1 MLPRK
6 PRHLLYAILLI
17 ALSVVCTSALA
28 NFKVHHL
35 LTDILPVYNIDHE
48 PSTALAE
55 NESFAKTD
63 LTNTSTNLSTEASA
77 DYGAFASTAMFSTI
91 ITNGDET
98 VTCSNDGSTMVRYN
112 LCGDYDN
119 RVVSL
124 QAAYS
129 SYQWER
135 FNPGGSCVF
144 DVNSE
149 CANTTASCWSVVSTS
164 SNFNIN
170 ASTISSSTGAGFRV
184 RVNGSGPYY
193 YFKVKKSTITQTYV
207 KRNFICGAPGRI
219 QITNLSSAYEYS
231 INSGSGFGPYQGPIF
246 DNLLPGTYVV
256 KARLQNT
263 SNTCEYPYEPIVIE
277 QRDMDIDVTFVD
289 AQCSGD
295 TGSISVTANNV
306 PGPFKY
312 TLLDSNGVPQE
323 FTSFIAANN
332 YVFSAVGFGTYSVR
346 VETQQCKGD
355 ISNGI
360 PPPTESNDI
369 NGNPIVIG
377 SGIVA
382 LSASTEVNNSF
393 GCSVASVDITVRTS
407 GGTAPYTFTVNGGAT
422 VSPAYTGST
431 IYTVTSPGSYDFDIT
446 DSNGCTIS
454 ASATVEVLTPPDITA
469 SGVNGTC
476 SNGGAKINFNV
487 VDGKGYN
494 LSFRATPA
502 DPWSTNTQLSVPA
515 GTYNNLQVR
524 YQQGGFDCILTLP
537 NSVTVTTTGAIN
549 GTAVKWADRTCD
561 GTGGTVGGSIEF
573 QGPFS
578 GGSGSGYVFSIS
590 GDAPANF
597 TAQTLYNNLAPG
609 TYIPIIKDSGGCR
622 SQLPP
627 ITIADVAPP
636 TGIAFAQSNVNC
648 AAGTADVQLTVTSSF
663 AIAKY
668 EIIGPA
674 PVVDNGGS
682 NTFVALNT
690 ATAYQFRVTD
700 INGCTYTSSYTPA
713 NISSIRARVKA
724 GGDSRV
730 CSGGTDG
737 TGTFLID
744 GFANNYTYNINGGVE
759 SAPQIAGEVVLPP
772 SGAGVYV
779 INVMDVDTGCTDST
793 SFTITEPAA
802 PITLG
807 GTVTAMNCQNGNIGR
822 VVANAS
828 GGWGNYQYTLVYPGG
843 APTVGPRTNRT
854 FGNLSTP
861 GTYNL
866 SVRDSEG
873 CTATFSFTLTPLS
886 SPTISLDAA
895 TDYCYVPST
904 GATVV
909 VNAAG
914 GTPGY
919 QYRINGGALQAGST
933 FSGLTPGN
941 YTVEVIDANNCS
953 SQLSVSIN
961 PQLRVATTIA
971 SDIPCGGA
979 DGSIRVEATNGYLVG
994 AGPKQYEVI
1003 YDDGFVVTTSPPSPL
1018 VSNVFF
1024 YNTNASGTYV
1034 FRITDNEGC
1043 VAESNPLVLDP
1054 PLAIEATA
1062 SATPA
1067 SCGQANNGIATITPD
1082 ATIGVPPYV
1091 ISFNG
1096 SPFTSQTTYS
1106 NLTAGS
1112 TYNYIVRDSRG
1123 CETVGKTVTIPL
1135 DGTPPPN
1142 ATVVPVDA
1150 TCGAGVVA
1158 GSIDITGVTDGVADF
1173 TYILQDQFGA
1183 ELDRIG
1189 PTASTVTSFS
1199 NVIPGNYTVITVDRY
1214 GCRDVDNVTVIQ
1226 TTVDVV
1232 PEPVGPL
1239 VCNATGF
1246 SHTVNIV
1253 GGTGPFEIRLVEVP
1267 ANVFVSPNLGPRR
1280 HTFNGLQYGVSY
1292 MVEVLDLGTGCTYLD
1307 IIDPIDGPT
1316 LLDVTATSTAG
1327 YCDVNR
1333 NGQISY
1339 TVTGLSGS
1347 GIRVELVNSD
1357 TGARQVIA
1365 SDPGFAGAVYSNTY
1379 ETLPGNYQIVATD
1392 LGDACTD
1399 GAAITINQN
1408 LPSIF
1413 ILQEDPANCN
1423 AEGQFT
1429 VQGYGG
1435 AGGPYE
1441 FAYVPQGN
1449 TPDYDGTATPADPL
1463 DDFTTQTT
1471 ASRPAGNYE
1480 IYIRD
1485 ISGCI
1490 SFGIGQI
1497 VQLDPPLPAPGITV
1511 INQCDNTATSFQID
1525 VTMPPGVDTPRFTL
1539 GGVTQIGSPAT
1550 FFVTTPG
1557 FYTIDV
1563 VDANGCTSTG
1573 IAEVFEFIS
1582 ASGGFT
1588 VMPTCNNADGT
1599 ISVVTD
1605 GGSDDFT
1612 YQLQD
1617 GTGANIGAPI
1627 VGDRNAGVFPGVG
1640 PGNYKVLVTDNI
1652 VSDGSGNCFFLVDNI
1667 FLANPTLPVISA
1679 VLDLNVSC
1687 EGANNGGIDV
1697 ILTSGSDVDTPI
1709 TYNLVDFDTR
1719 ALLATNNSGSFPN
1732 LPPRRYEVEVVT
1744 DRNCMVQ
1751 TGMVDI
1757 TEPAPFSITA
1767 SAPDFS
1773 CEVGANRFSST
1784 IITVNIIDP
1793 GTAAGGY
1800 QYSLTGFGNYQSSN
1814 QFEIIDNGAPQNF
1827 TIYAIDGNGC
1837 QTTFVLPTINPPTDV
1852 VPSLSV
1858 LRDLDCRDP
1867 EQVRIDVVG
1876 TTSFTVTT
1884 NSLVPVAPVVVVG
1897 NSFALIDLPA
1907 AGDYLFE
1914 ITDNIGGCTYP
1925 LPKHTVD
1932 EPVAPTVV
1940 ISEAKPIQCF
1950 GVNDGEMAITVT
1962 DYTGNYTYNVYSSDD
1977 LTATTSL
1984 ATGSFHTSNNPET
1997 ITGLPGGNFYVI
2009 VTSDDLPYCSGNS
2022 NVATIRT
2029 PSGPLTLSALELGNV
2044 SCDDNL
2050 GKIQAS
2056 AQGGWD
2062 TSAYDYSLA
2071 IESPIGSGTFV
2082 GVVAFGPNNEFENLS
2097 SGSYRVTV
2105 RDIEG
2110 CETSTDIQ
2118 LNPIPPIV
2126 AGIRE
2131 PQALV
2136 CPGGN
2141 NAVLEAFD
2149 PTTGN
2154 ALTALPGASGGVPG
2168 AGYKYRLLYLGSNDN
2183 TDVVS
2188 TGGLQDTPTFV
2199 GITGGYISAG
2209 WYAIEISSGFAC
2221 VGVTVPYFVNPPPPI
2236 DPKLVQVQA
2245 PGCGG
2250 QGQIRLSV
2258 ENPEVGYVYEY
2269 RSFSA
2274 LPTDPY
2280 IDMAGTSVLI
2290 TVGPGFYQYDI
2301 RKKDVTG
2308 LNVCNSVRSQGI
2320 TLVNAENVDLILNLP
2335 DDISCASELDGRIES
2350 FAAGGVGNYQF
2361 QLWLGDPGDPFAP
2374 NASATLFRPTQDD
2387 GTFEGLPEGT
2397 NYYVSVI
2404 SGVTC
2409 SEVEGPLV
2417 ILRPDPIQFTAVPN
2431 AVSCNGLSDGSIEID
2446 VTSGGVGL
2454 LQFAISPNFNEFFS
2468 YPTTPGQFVFDD
2480 LDAGT
2485 YEILI
2490 LDEKGCSEKMTLT
2503 VLEPDVLTVSS
2514 IETPETCINAMDGS
2528 AQLTITGGTPFID
2541 PVTLQPYYETSLNS
2555 SDPADFVRNDALFF
2569 DNLEG
2574 GETYVAFV
2582 RDARGCETNVVIPI
2596 IIGVDL
2602 TATALPEYG
2611 CEGIFPNSTVTVEMQ
2626 DSSVLSR
2633 LLFSLDVDDIS
2644 LATTNHTFGDLPPGD
2659 HIVYL
2664 YHENGCST
2672 SVPFTIDAY
2681 DPLVL
2686 DAVKTGPNEITATAT
2701 GGFGNYQYY
2710 FQGQNMGDNNVFT
2723 LNMDATVTIRVVDE
2737 QGCSVTITIPFKF
2750 TGMLEMPNFFTPDGN
2765 NMNDLWAPG
2774 NREMFPNMEVKIYDR
2789 YGRVVAILDDV
2800 IGWDGKYEGNE
2811 VPTGDYWYVV
2821 NANDPDK
2828 QQYVG
2833 HFTLFR

>member
-1 MLPRK
+1 MLPRTS
-6 PRHLLYAILLI
+6 RHLMYAILLI

-28 NFKVHHL
+28 NSKVHYL
-35 LTDILPVYNIDHE
+35 FTDILPIYNLDHDD
-48 PSTALAE
+48 SACFE
-55 NESFAKTD
+55 NEIIANSDIIAP
-63 LTNTSTNLSTEASA
+63 LTNLSAGYSSA
-77 DYGAFASTAMFSTI
+77 EETFSSTAMFSTI

-98 VTCSNDGSTMVRYN
+98 VTCSNDGSTLVRYN
-112 LCGDYDN
+112 LCGDFDN
-119 RVVSL
+119 RIVAL
-124 QAAYS
+124 QGAYS

-135 FNPGGSCVF
+135 FNPSGSCVF

-149 CANTTASCWSVVSTS
+149 CANTTASCWSVVNNS
-164 SNFNIN
+164 SNFSIN
-170 ASTISSSTGAGFRV
+170 ASTINSSTGAGFRV
-184 RVNGSGPYY
+184 RVNGSGPFY

-295 TGSISVTANNV
+295 TGSISVVTNNV

-312 TLLDSNGVPQE
+312 TLLDSNGIPQE

-355 ISNGI
+355 PANGI
-360 PPPTESNDI
+360 PPPTESFDI

-393 GCSVASVDITVRTS
+393 GCSVASVDIIVRTS
-407 GGTAPYTFTVNGGAT
+407 GGTAPYTFTVNGGST
-422 VSPAYTGST
+422 VSPSYTGST
-431 IYTVTSPGSYDFDIT
+431 TYTVTTPGSYDFYIT
-446 DSNGCTIS
+446 DSNGCTIT
-454 ASATVEVLTPPDITA
+454 ASAVVEVLTPPDITA

-476 SNGGAKINFNV
+476 GNGGAKINFNV
-487 VDGKGYN
+487 IDGKGYN
-494 LSFRATPA
+494 LSFRASPA

-515 GTYNNLQVR
+515 GNYSNLQVR

-537 NSVTVTTTGAIN
+537 NTVTLTTTGTIN
-549 GTAVKWADRTCD
+549 GAAVKLADRTCD
-561 GTGGTVGGSIEF
+561 GSGGTIGGSIEF

-578 GGSGSGYVFSIS
+578 GGSGGGYVFSIS
-590 GDAPANF
+590 GDAPINF
-597 TAQTLYNNLAPG
+597 TTQTTYNNLAPG
-609 TYIPIIKDSGGCR
+609 TYVPIIRDSGGCR
-622 SQLPP
+622 VQLPS
-627 ITIADVAPP
+627 ITITDAAPP

-648 AAGTADVQLTVTSSF
+648 GAGTADVQLTVTSSF

-668 EIIGPA
+668 EIISPT
-674 PVVDNGGS
+674 PFVDNGGS
-682 NTFVALNT
+682 NTFIGLNT
-690 ATAYQFRVTD
+690 STAYQFRVTD
-700 INGCTYTSSYTPA
+700 TNGCTYNSSYTPA

-724 GGDSRV
+724 GGDTRV
-730 CSGGTDG
+730 CSGGSDG

-744 GFANNYTYNINGGVE
+744 GFANNYTYNINRGAE
-759 SAPQIAGEVVLPP
+759 SAPQNAGEVILPP

-779 INVMDVDTGCTDST
+779 INVTDVNTGCTDST
-793 SFTITEPAA
+793 SFTITEPATPTA
-802 PITLG
+802 LS
-807 GTVTAMNCQNGNIGR
+807 GTVTAMNCQNSNIGR
-822 VVANAS
+822 VVANAT
-828 GGWGNYQYTLVYPGG
+828 GGWGNYRYTLVYPGG
-843 APTVGPRTNRT
+843 APIVSPRTNRT

-866 SVRDSEG
+866 SVTDAEG
-873 CTATFSFTLTPLS
+873 CTETFSFTLAPLS
-886 SPTISLDAA
+886 SPTITLDAS

-919 QYRINGGALQAGST
+919 QYRINGGALQAGTT
-933 FSGLTPGN
+933 FAGLTPGN
-941 YTVEVIDANNCS
+941 YTVEVVDTNNCS
-953 SQLSVSIN
+953 NQLSVTIN

-979 DGSIRVEATNGYLVG
+979 DGSIRVEATNGYSIG
-994 AGPKQYEVI
+994 AGPKSYEVI
-1003 YDDGFVVTTSPPSPL
+1003 YDDGVVVTTSPPSPL
-1018 VSNVFF
+1018 ASNVFF

-1034 FRITDNEGC
+1034 FRITDNQGC
-1043 VAESNPLVLDP
+1043 TEESNPLVLEP
-1054 PLAIEATA
+1054 PLAIESTATT
-1062 SATPA
+1062 TPA
-1067 SCGQANNGIATITPD
+1067 SCGQPNNGSATIIPD

-1091 ISFNG
+1091 VSFGGG
-1096 SPFTSQTTYS
+1096 SFTSQTTYS
-1106 NLTAGS
+1106 NLTAGA

-1123 CETVGKTVTIPL
+1123 CETIGKTVTIPT
-1135 DGTPPPN
+1135 DGTPPPD

-1150 TCGAGVVA
+1150 ICNAGAVE
-1158 GSIDITGVTDGVADF
+1158 GSIQITGVANGVADF
-1173 TYILQDQFGA
+1173 TYILQDQFGL

-1189 PTASTVTSFS
+1189 PTASTLETFT
-1199 NVIPGNYTVITVDRY
+1199 NVIPGNYTVITVDSY
-1214 GCRDVDNVTVIQ
+1214 GCNDIDILTVIQ
-1226 TTVDVV
+1226 STVDVV

-1239 VCNATGF
+1239 VCSATGF
-1246 SHTVNIV
+1246 SETVNIV
-1253 GGTGPFEIRLVEVP
+1253 GGTGPFEIRLLEVP
-1267 ANVFVSPNLGPRR
+1267 ANPFVSPSSPPRR

-1292 MVEVLDLGTGCTYLD
+1292 TVEVSDLGTGCTYLD
-1307 IIDPIDGPT
+1307 IIDPIEGPT

-1327 YCDVNR
+1327 FCDASR

-1339 TVTGLSGS
+1339 TVSEFLGTSL
-1347 GIRVELVNSD
+1347 IIELINSD
-1357 TGARQVIA
+1357 TGARMVIN
-1365 SDPGFAGAVYSNTY
+1365 SPTGISSPYSNTY

-1392 LGDACTD
+1392 PNDDCTD
-1399 GAAITINQN
+1399 AAPITINQN

-1423 AEGQFT
+1423 ADGQFT
-1429 VQGYGG
+1429 VRGYGG

-1441 FAYVPQGN
+1441 FAYVPQGD
-1449 TPDYDGTATPADPL
+1449 TPDYTGLATPTLL
-1463 DDFTTQTT
+1463 DDFTTNTT
-1471 ASRPAGNYE
+1471 ASRPNGNYD
-1480 IYIRD
+1480 IYVID

-1497 VQLDPPLPAPGITV
+1497 VQLEPPLPAPAITV
-1511 INQCDNTATSFQID
+1511 INQCDNTTTSFQID
-1525 VTMPPGVDTPRFTL
+1525 ITMPMTVDTPRFTL
-1539 GGVTQIGSPAT
+1539 GGVTQFGSPNTAT
-1550 FFVTTPG
+1550 FYVNSPG

-1563 VDANGCTSTG
+1563 IDANGCTSNI
-1573 IAEVFEFIS
+1573 IAEVYEFIS

-1588 VMPTCNNADGT
+1588 VMPTCEVADGT
-1599 ISVVTD
+1599 IGVFTS
-1605 GGSDDFT
+1605 GGSDYFT

-1627 VGDRNAGVFPGVG
+1627 VGDRNAGIFPGVG
-1640 PGNYKVLVTDNI
+1640 PGSYKILVTDNI
-1652 VSDGSGNCFFLVDNI
+1652 VSDGTGNCFFLVDNI
-1667 FLANPTLPVISA
+1667 FLADPTLPVISA
-1679 VLDLNVSC
+1679 VLELDVSC
-1687 EGANNGGIDV
+1687 AGDNNGSIDV

-1709 TYNLVDFDTR
+1709 TYTLVDFDTR
-1719 ALLATNNSGSFPN
+1719 VLLASNNSGSFPN
-1732 LPPRRYEVEVVT
+1732 LPPRHYEVEVVT
-1744 DRNCMVQ
+1744 DRNCATQ
-1751 TGMVDI
+1751 TGLVEI
-1757 TEPAPFSITA
+1757 TEPLPFTISA
-1767 SAPDFS
+1767 SVPDFS

-1784 IITVNIIDP
+1784 IITVNIVDL
-1793 GTAAGGY
+1793 GTVSGGY

-1814 QFEIIDNGAPQNF
+1814 QFEIIDTGAPQNF

-1837 QTTFVLPTINPPTDV
+1837 ETTFVLPTINPPTDV
-1852 VPSLSV
+1852 VPTFSV
-1858 LRDLDCRDP
+1858 IRDLDCRDP
-1867 EQVRIDVVG
+1867 EQVRIDILG

-1884 NSLVPVAPVVVVG
+1884 NSLVLVAPVVVVG
-1897 NSFALIDLPA
+1897 NSFALIDLPV

-1914 ITDNIGGCTYP
+1914 IRDNIGGCTYP
-1925 LPKHTVD
+1925 LPTHTVQ
-1932 EPVAPTVV
+1932 EPIAPTIV

-1950 GVNDGEMAITVT
+1950 GVDDGEMAISVT
-1962 DYTGNYTYNVYSSDD
+1962 DYVGNYTYNVYRSDD
-1977 LTATTSL
+1977 LTASFSL
-1984 ATGSFHTSNNPET
+1984 ATSSFHTTNNPET

-2009 VTSDDLPYCSGNS
+2009 VTSDGLPYCSGNS
-2022 NVATIRT
+2022 NVATIRS
-2029 PSGPLTLSALELGNV
+2029 PNGPLALTAIELGNV
-2044 SCDDNL
+2044 SCDNNL
-2050 GKIQAS
+2050 GKIQVT

-2062 TSAYDYSLA
+2062 TAAYDYSLA
-2071 IESPIGSGTFV
+2071 IESPSGSGTFV
-2082 GVVAFGPNNEFENLS
+2082 GVVVFGPSNEFENLS
-2097 SGSYRVTV
+2097 NGNYRITV

-2110 CETSTDIQ
+2110 CESSIDIQ
-2118 LNPIPPIV
+2118 LAPIAPII

-2131 PQALV
+2131 PQALI

-2141 NAVLEAFD
+2141 NAVLEAYD
-2149 PTTGN
+2149 TTTGTII
-2154 ALTALPGASGGVPG
+2154 TALAGASGGVPG

-2183 TDVVS
+2183 TNIIS
-2188 TGGLQDTPTFV
+2188 TSGLQDLPTFV

-2221 VGVTVPYFVNPPPPI
+2221 EGVTVPYFVNPPPQI

-2258 ENPEVGYVYEY
+2258 ENPEVGFVYEY
-2269 RSFSA
+2269 RAYNA

-2301 RKKDVTG
+2301 RKKDVLG

-2320 TLVNAENVDLILNLP
+2320 TLVNAENVDLVLNLP

-2361 QLWLGDPGDPFAP
+2361 QLWVGDPGDPFAP
-2374 NASATLFRPTQDD
+2374 NASATLFRPTQND
-2387 GTFEGLPEGT
+2387 GTFEALPEG
-2397 NYYVSVI
+2397 NDYYVSVI

-2409 SEVEGPLV
+2409 GDVQGPLV
-2417 ILRPDPIQFTAVPN
+2417 ILRPEPIQFTAVPI
-2431 AVSCNGLSDGSIEID
+2431 AVSCNGLSDGSIEIE
-2446 VTSGGVGL
+2446 VQSGGVGL

-2468 YPTTPGQFVFDD
+2468 EPTTPGQFVFDD

-2490 LDEKGCSEKMTLT
+2490 LDEKGCSEKQTLT
-2503 VLEPDVLTVSS
+2503 ILEPDVLTVSS

-2528 AQLTITGGTPFID
+2528 AQLTITGGTPFVD
-2541 PVTLQPYYETSLNS
+2541 PITLQTYYETSLNS

-2569 DNLEG
+2569 DNLVG
-2574 GETYVAFV
+2574 GDTYVAFV
-2582 RDARGCETNVVIPI
+2582 RDARGCETNVVMPI

-2602 TATALPEYG
+2602 TATAIPEYG

-2626 DSSVLSR
+2626 DPTVLPR
-2633 LLFSLDVDDIS
+2633 LLFSLDVDDITM
-2644 LATTNHTFGDLPPGD
+2644 ANTNYTFGDLAPGD

-2672 SVPFTIDAY
+2672 SVAFTIDPY
-2681 DPLVL
+2681 DPLIL
-2686 DAVKTGPNEITATAT
+2686 EAIKTGPNEITAAAT
-2701 GGFGNYQYY
+2701 GGFGDYEYF
-2710 FQGQNMGDNNVFT
+2710 FQGQSTGENNVFT
-2723 LNMDATVTIRVVDE
+2723 LNMDATVTIRVVDAN
-2737 QGCSVTITIPFKF
+2737 GCNVTITIPFDF
-2750 TGMLEMPNFFTPDGN
+2750 TGVLEMPNFFTPDGN
-2765 NMNDLWAPG
+2765 NMNEVWAPG
-2774 NREMFPNMEVKIYDR
+2774 NRELFPNLEVKIYDR
-2789 YGRVVAILDDV
+2789 YGRVVAILDNV

-2821 NANDPDK
+2821 NANDTDK

-2833 HFTLFR
+2833 HFTLYR